1 MDVKRRCDEGFTLI
15 EVVIAMFILT
25 VGILTL
31 QSMQVTSIKG
41 NAHANRITA
50 GAAWATD
57 RMEQLYTTPYTDG
70 SLTCTNDPMCDRTND
85 GTDQDPD
92 RDGTDD
98 IGADTNYGLNND
110 TAATADH
117 MVVSPDGVYTIY
129 WNIAEDVPVPNNK
142 TIRVIVTSDQQG
154 KSRRVV
160 YDYIKTDII

>member
-1 MDVKRRCDEGFTLI
+1 MDCKKIGDEGFTLI
-15 EVVIAMFILT
+15 EVVIAMVILT

-31 QSMQVTSIKG
+31 QAMQVTSIKG
-41 NAHANRITA
+41 NVTANRLTN
-50 GAAWATD
+50 GAVWATD
-57 RMEQLYTTPYTDG
+57 RMEQLYAESYTDV
-70 SLTCTNDPMCDRTND
+70 SLTCTNDPMCDRTGD
-85 GTDQDPD
+85 GTDQDPE
-92 RDGTDD
+92 RDGVDD
-98 IGADTNYGLNND
+98 IGADTTFGLNND

>member
-1 MDVKRRCDEGFTLI
+1 MDYKNRRDEGFTLI
-15 EVVIAMFILT
+15 EAVIAMFILT

-31 QSMQVTSIKG
+31 QTMQVTAIKG

-50 GAAWATD
+50 GSAWATD
-57 RMEQLYTTPYTDG
+57 RMEQLYAAPYSDG
-70 SLTCTNDPMCDRTND
+70 SLTCVNDPMCDRTGD

-92 RDGTDD
+92 RDGVDSV
-98 IGADTNYGLNND
+98 GADTNFGLDND

-117 MVVSPDGVYTIY
+117 MAVSPDGVYTIY
-129 WNIAEDVPVPNNK
+129 WNIAEDVPMPNDK
-142 TIRVIVTSDQQG
+142 TIRVIVVSDQQG